1 MIVFIVPLKSPK
13 VSASWENTSL
23 LFERT
28 LKSICGQTCKDFRVV
43 VVCHEKPLTNFNTSF
58 VEYIEVDLPI
68 PSRDRFIRNIDKS
81 KKLRIGLERSEQY
94 HPSHVMVVDADDL
107 VSNKIAGF
115 VKKNSEQIGWI
126 LNSGYI
132 HEFKNKYLY
141 YLRKD
146 FGQYCGCSVIIKPDL
161 FECLFTEEDYY
172 VHQCSTLPAHGIS
185 LNNLPFCGAVY
196 SRVNGQN
203 NFAVDPFYTKLL
215 PKGDYIAYIKHL
227 IRFRFITSQVKN
239 EFGFYLV

>member
-1 MIVFIVPLKSPK
+1 MIVFIIPLKSAK
-13 VSASWENTSL
+13 VSKSWERTCYL
-23 LFERT
+23 LDRT
-28 LKSICGQTCKDFRVV
+28 LRSICGQTCDDFRIV
-43 VVCHEKPLTNFNTSF
+43 VVCHEKPILEFSTPF
-58 VEYIEVDLPI
+58 VEYIEADLPI
-68 PSRDRFIRNIDKS
+68 PSREWFTTNIDKS
-81 KKLRIGLERSEQY
+81 KKLRIGLERGKQY

-107 VSNKIAGF
+107 ISNKIVGF
-115 VKKNSEQIGWI
+115 VKKNPEQIGWLI
-126 LNSGYI
+126 NRGYI

-141 YLRKD
+141 CLRKD
-146 FGQYCGCSVIIKPDL
+146 FVDYCGSSVIIKTDL

-172 VHQCSTLPAHGIS
+172 DHKCSTLPAHGIS